1 VGDATPLTLVE
12 LSAPCPATVKAALA
26 NRRTGPSSCFFDDE
40 SWALILRHD
49 RADSACLADEAE
61 WPSIVSFFDG
71 DGGGSLVAP
80 SWILTAAHT
89 AANIPRG
96 HEIVIGGRPRTVV
109 ETRLHPSSGTD
120 AAVDLAL
127 VRVAPSV
134 EDVTPLPVYE
144 RSDELGKRV
153 LLLGRGDFG
162 NGRDGVVGVDHRLR
176 LVTNR
181 VDRCDRRWLGLRF
194 DPPPRCTSLEGV
206 CGEGDSGG
214 PALVRGRGGLSI
226 VGVSSWQ
233 DHVGPLGTYGCT
245 EYYARV
251 STSAA
256 WIQEL
261 VR

>member
-1 VGDATPLTLVE
+1 M
-12 LSAPCPATVKAALA
+12 
-26 NRRTGPSSCFFDDE
+26 
-40 SWALILRHD
+40 ILRHD
-49 RADSACLADEAE
+49 RADSACLADEAA
-61 WPSIVSFFDG
+61 WPAIVSFFEG

-89 AANIPRG
+89 AANVPRG
-96 HEIVIGGRPRTVV
+96 HQILVDGRRRAVV
-109 ETRLHPSSGTD
+109 EVCAHPSRGT
-120 AAVDLAL
+120 AAATDLAL
-127 VRVAPSV
+127 VHIDAPVGRVS
-134 EDVTPLPVYE
+134 PLRLYE
-144 RSDELGKRV
+144 RADEVGKRA

-181 VDRCDRRWLGLRF
+181 VDSCDERWLTFRF

-214 PALVRGRGGLSI
+214 PALLRDRGELYI
-226 VGVSSWQ
+226 AGVSSWQ
-233 DHVGPLGTYGCT
+233 DHEGALGTYGCT

-256 WIQEL
+256 WIRD
-261 VR
+261 VIT